1 MNLLV
6 TNTRNGQAYGVIR
19 SLRPHATKI
28 VATMYGPNR
37 FVARLLHAANS
48 RYVDKCY
55 FVPSAVEDWRTG
67 NIQRPQAWA
76 RGAPRIFSSPTPVI
90 PCAQNIVVTMY
101 GKSVLRA
108 AKTAWQVKWGLKN

>member
-19 SLRPHATKI
+19 SLRPHANKI

-37 FVARLLHAANS
+37 FVARLSHAANS

-55 FVPSAVEDWRTG
+55 FVPPAVEDWRTG
-67 NIQRPQAWA
+67 NIQRQNTDREEVYIQEILRICEQEAIDVWLSCL
-76 RGAPRIFSSPTPVI
+76 PR
-90 PCAQNIVVTMY
+90 
-101 GKSVLRA
+101 KS
-108 AKTAWQVKWGLKN
+108 